1 MNPPPPS
8 SSPWPLLLAGLC
20 AAEQVLVEDH
30 LHPPEHDHQ
39 LLGRENVDLLL
50 KPGMTS
56 SDPVGNSALS
66 LLDPLVFEED
76 QADEV
81 EHDLD
86 LEWHDEEEYDDE
98 GYDDLDQVGQLQT

>member
-1 MNPPPPS
+1 M
-8 SSPWPLLLAGLC
+8 
-20 AAEQVLVEDH
+20 LVEDH

-76 QADEV
+76 QAGEEGHEDEV
-81 EHDLD
+81 EHDQD
-86 LEWHDEEEYDDE
+86 LEWHDEEEYYEE